1 MLGGF
6 WQKGGG
12 TARQPVG
19 LARRPDLLWAEG
31 SETLYVASLHQSR
44 GVCAIKFE
52 SGGHTRKLSA
62 AVPPCM
68 AYRLAKYG
76 TFQEH
81 PQKPWKPPGLEQFL
95 SAIASL
101 LLAFRALRTGRRESR
116 RGRAE
121 MRATRKSCRP
131 WRASALPASC
141 ARLAE
146 A

>member
-1 MLGGF
+1 MPGGF

-12 TARQPVG
+12 TARQPG
-19 LARRPDLLWAEG
+19 GTARRPHFLWAEG

-81 PQKPWKPPGLEQFL
+81 PQKPGKAQNQNYY
-95 SAIASL
+95 SASL
-101 LLAFRALRTGRRESR
+101 AIDDLLGRIHF
-116 RGRAE
+116 
-121 MRATRKSCRP
+121 
-131 WRASALPASC
+131 
-141 ARLAE
+141 
-146 A
+146 